1 MQMKIVFDSFQK
13 VSSYLSEEDCRLYAY
28 EILLP
33 LYKVCEGFSGRVI
46 HGEFFVSCYFP
57 MPSFVAYK

>member
-46 HGEFFVSCYFP
+46 HGEFFCLMLFP
-57 MPSFVAYK
+57 NAQFCCI